1 MMTRLLC
8 VVALAG
14 LLTGCQATETAQA
27 DTVSLGA
34 VSLCNGCGHVKGT
47 DACCAADA
55 AVCACG
61 LHKGSIGCCKIEA
74 GGTETVM
81 ICTSCGEFK
90 GSAQC
95 CMDAAAICAGCGLH
109 KGSPACCKLDT

>member
-47 DACCAADA
+47 DACCAGDA

-74 GGTETVM
+74 GYRGDVYPSLGMWELTPTGAFASYPVPESLNVM
-81 ICTSCGEFK
+81 YSGGF
-90 GSAQC
+90 
-95 CMDAAAICAGCGLH
+95 
-109 KGSPACCKLDT
+109 